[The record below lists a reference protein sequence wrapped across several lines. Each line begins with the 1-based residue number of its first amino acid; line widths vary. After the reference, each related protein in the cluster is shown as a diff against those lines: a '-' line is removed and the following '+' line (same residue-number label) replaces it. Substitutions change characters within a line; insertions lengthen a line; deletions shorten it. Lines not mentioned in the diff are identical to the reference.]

1 MQVIQMLDGH
11 RIAVLEEV
19 NMLYIKIR
27 NIVDN
32 IKSLFK
38 DQSYYVSKKLHDYL
52 HDYKY
57 EIDNT
62 TFDDL
67 LLSEYNE
74 RFNHTVTSCGDEVF
88 YHWLR
93 SIKDHDG
100 IKILQ
105 GDLKTIDQ
113 NKDTDLVSN
122 FFSKV
127 GKQKRGDIIS
137 DIWDGF
143 TIKSKIID
151 NFYVLLAIN
160 VLLSVTIS
168 ILNIKFIPLSIIFF
182 CFFNFIIYILTNG
195 KISRVSGS
203 INYILM
209 LCNALKKIDRK
220 TELQLSIEIPKYKE
234 FNRLSRYVIFF
245 KDGIGGPESGDMLSL
260 FVDYLRVFL
269 CFEIY
274 AFKRTSSFVIE
285 NLDEMHKIVYFVGY
299 LDCLISSKKTMNEYQ
314 TVYTQINSQKGVFFD
329 EMIHP
334 LLPNSV
340 SQTKQIRSGLIIT
353 GLNMSGK
360 TTFMKS
366 LAINQLLATSF
377 GFCFAKN
384 FSTNSLNIISS
395 FRINDD
401 MLHGKSRYYAEA
413 YRLLE
418 INNQIRTTDSL
429 CLIDEILSGTN
440 SDDRIYGASVIL
452 KDFSSNKNSIV
463 VAATHDN
470 KIAESLSEI
479 LTPVYFDGEI
489 NGDQID
495 FDYVIKEGI
504 VSKRNG
510 LLILKLIG
518 LQNIEEIV

>member
-1 MQVIQMLDGH
+1 MI
-11 RIAVLEEV
+11 
-19 NMLYIKIR
+19 YIKLHSLI
-27 NIVDN
+27 DN
-32 IKSLFK
+32 IKNLFK
-38 DQSYYVSKKLHDYL
+38 DQSYYVSKRLHDYL

-67 LLSEYNE
+67 LLSDYDEK
-74 RFNHTVTSCGDEVF
+74 FNRTKTSCGDEVF

-93 SIKDHDG
+93 SVKDING
-100 IKILQ
+100 IKELQ
-105 GDLKTIDQ
+105 SDLRIIGLNQ
-113 NKDTDLVSN
+113 DTDLIASIL
-122 FFSKV
+122 SKV

-137 DIWDGF
+137 DIWNGF
-143 TIKSKIID
+143 TVKSKIID
-151 NFYVLLAIN
+151 RFYLLSAIN
-160 VLLSVTIS
+160 VLVSLSITL
-168 ILNIKFIPLSIIFF
+168 LNIKYIPLSIIFF
-182 CFFNFIIYILTNG
+182 CFFNFVIYIFTNS

-203 INYILM
+203 ISYILM
-209 LCNALKKIDRK
+209 LCGALKKIDRK
-220 TELQLSIEIPKYKE
+220 AELQLSMEMPKYKK
-234 FNRLSRYVIFF
+234 FNRLSRYVLFF
-245 KDGIGGPESGDMLSL
+245 KDGIGGPESGDLMSL

-274 AFKRTSSFVIE
+274 AFKRTSSFIIE
-285 NLDEMHKIVYFVGY
+285 NSEEIHEIVYFVGY
-299 LDCLISSKKTMNEYQ
+299 LDCLINSKKIMNEYQ
-314 TVYTQINSQKGVFFD
+314 TVYAEVNSQKGIFFD

-340 SQTKQIRSGLIIT
+340 SQTKAIRSGLIIT

-377 GFCFAKN
+377 GFCFAKE
-384 FSTNSLNIISS
+384 FHTNIFNIMSS

-401 MLHGKSRYYAEA
+401 MLHGRSRYYAEA

-418 INNQIRTTDSL
+418 INNQIKTADTL

-440 SDDRIYGASVIL
+440 SDDRIYGATIIL
-452 KDFSSNKNSIV
+452 KDFSGNKNSIV

-470 KIAESLSEI
+470 KIAESLSET
-479 LTPVYFDGEI
+479 LSPVYFDGEI

-495 FDYVIKEGI
+495 FDYVIKDGI

-518 LQNIEEIV
+518 LQNMGEIV